1 MHFMCFSSMSSK
13 RDFCVCM
20 YVFSFS
26 LHCVILQSQPLVFF
40 SAFFSRR
47 KKKGGMRITVIEV
60 YGMKKKAAS
69 TLFRNLFFFFNGADV
84 FNHLFFS
91 FFALFFLI
99 FQYGFRLST
108 SLTYSRLLS
117 PCFFLLHKHYFLF
130 ICFIVA
136 PQPVILVSSFLLSF
150 FFTSSTHTRTYTR
163 YSFFAVFYIFI
174 VFTVVWMFSGTQFFF
189 FFSDLMCR
197 SLKSGQH
204 VFFSVSSFSR
214 FHS

>member
-1 MHFMCFSSMSSK
+1 MEWRRRQPRHFSETC
-13 RDFCVCM
+13 
-20 YVFSFS
+20 
-26 LHCVILQSQPLVFF
+26 
-40 SAFFSRR
+40 
-47 KKKGGMRITVIEV
+47 
-60 YGMKKKAAS
+60 
-69 TLFRNLFFFFNGADV
+69 FFFNGADV

-204 VFFSVSSFSR
+204 VFFP
-214 FHS
+214 FHLSHVFIRKVFFFCEVT